1 MTRVPDLGRVVE
13 SVLPFHCGAEQ
24 LWGIVSHPPAG
35 VPVQPVAVLIVVGG
49 PQYRVGSHRQFVLLA
64 RALARR
70 GFVAMRFDYRGM
82 GDSEGVLQTFE
93 SAGPDLQAALDAL
106 AGVTPAAERLAVW
119 GLCDAAS
126 AALMFATADA
136 RVAGVVAVNPWAR
149 SEATLAAARVKHY
162 YAARLVQPEFWRKLL
177 GGGVDW
183 RGSIASLL
191 GNLRR
196 SRASRPSA
204 PASGAAGET
213 FHAKLARGLARF
225 RGRVLLVLSG
235 NDLTAQEFLQYVQSD
250 SGWRAAWADPK
261 VVRVDIAEADHTF
274 SRRAW
279 QDAVEAA
286 TLEWLVNLAS
296 SADPSAQ
303 SPARGL
309 RKA

>member
-1 MTRVPDLGRVVE
+1 MNPVPDHGDIVE

-24 LWGIVSHPPAG
+24 LWGIISHPPAST
-35 VPVQPVAVLIVVGG
+35 PVQPIAVLIVVGG

-82 GDSEGVLQTFE
+82 GDSEGAMQTFE
-93 SAGPDLQAALDAL
+93 GAGPDVQAALDAL
-106 AGVTPAAERLAVW
+106 AGASPGADRLAVW

-136 RVAGVVAVNPWAR
+136 RVAGIVAANPWAR

-162 YAARLVQPEFWRKLL
+162 YAARLAQPEFWRKLL
-177 GGGVDW
+177 GGGIDW
-183 RGSIASLL
+183 RGSITSLL

-196 SRASRPSA
+196 SRAARPTASA
-204 PASGAAGET
+204 GAAGET
-213 FHAKLARGLARF
+213 FHAKVARGLAGF
-225 RGRVLLVLSG
+225 RGRVLLALSG

-250 SGWRAAWADPK
+250 AGWRAAWADPK
-261 VVRVDIAEADHTF
+261 VDRVDIADADHTF

-279 QDAVEAA
+279 QDAVEGA
-286 TLEWLVNLAS
+286 TLDWLVKLAS
-296 SADPSAQ
+296 SAGRPR
-303 SPARGL
+303 AR
-309 RKA
+309 